1 MRLYSFA
8 SSSAARLFQFTHP
21 GKGATVGEVSGL
33 NIIAVSI
40 HAPWEGCDR
49 RRSRRSSID
58 ASFNSRTLGRVRR
71 GVDRIDVLLYVVS
84 IHAPWEGCDPPS
96 LNRISFIVVFQF
108 THPGKGATTP
118 HKRAGRTCHVSIHAP
133 WEGCD
138 LYPDQGR
145 SYF

>member
-58 ASFNSRTLGRVRR
+58 ASFNSRTLGRVRQF
-71 GVDRIDVLLYVVS
+71 VS
-84 IHAPWEGCDPPS
+84 H
-96 LNRISFIVVFQF
+96 ISISESMFQF
-108 THPGKGATTP
+108 THPGKGATP
-118 HKRAGRTCHVSIHAP
+118 VDGYEHISAKVSIHAP

-138 LYPDQGR
+138 LRLSSVEGSLEVSIHAPWEGCDGVTQRIIIGR
-145 SYF
+145 Y